1 MKSNE
6 KGFLSKGIFFSI
18 SKEVRC
24 LFHLPIKTFLWFI
37 PWPFIWMTLAVILYI
52 KLKREDDQETDHE

>member
-1 MKSNE
+1 M
-6 KGFLSKGIFFSI
+6 
-18 SKEVRC
+18 
-24 LFHLPIKTFLWFI
+24 FHLPIKTFLWFI